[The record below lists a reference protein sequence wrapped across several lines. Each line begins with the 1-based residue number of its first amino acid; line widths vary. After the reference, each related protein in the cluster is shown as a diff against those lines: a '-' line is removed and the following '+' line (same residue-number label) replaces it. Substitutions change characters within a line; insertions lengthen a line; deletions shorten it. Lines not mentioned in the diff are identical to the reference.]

1 MNFQGFFFE
10 REDVALPGFSK
21 FFKKSSDEEREH
33 AQLFMGYQNK
43 RGGKIVLQD
52 VAKPNKNE
60 WGSALE
66 AVEAALEL
74 EKTVNQVRKFLLPPV
89 LEHILLLLHFFN
101 AAIVFQFPSITD
113 LLLLL
118 EKFAI
123 YC

>member
-1 MNFQGFFFE
+1 MKFQGFFFE

-52 VAKPNKNE
+52 VAKPNRNE

-74 EKTVNQVRKFLLPPV
+74 EKTVNQVRTVCADFSTPQSAK
-89 LEHILLLLHFFN
+89 N
-101 AAIVFQFPSITD
+101 R
-113 LLLLL
+113 
-118 EKFAI
+118 EKAQEKAPA
-123 YC
+123 